1 MNRLS
6 MKKGNLFSCMKIN
19 DLKFKNMPLIF
30 SLNWNTIDKNFINLI
45 KLYRRENSI
54 LSRGF

>member
-30 SLNWNTIDKNFINLI
+30 SLNWNSIDKNFINLI
-45 KLYRRENSI
+45 KLYRREN
-54 LSRGF
+54 